1 MFISL
6 LFNHRYNFRYLI
18 CFYTSTWSHW
28 ILVCLFRYFWVSKH
42 RAKHTGQKHSC
53 PCCPYHKAERGW
65 LQDKHKWFTA
75 GVWGKHERRAEKGRW
90 QGWGCVVVIV
100 GGVATMTTD
109 GGGSKQM
116 STSWQ
121 TRPKVVKSLRDRWV
135 SRKHRGATA
144 WGWMQN
150 AEQKQCSVQE

>member
-1 MFISL
+1 MVHS
-6 LFNHRYNFRYLI
+6 
-18 CFYTSTWSHW
+18 W
-28 ILVCLFRYFWVSKH
+28 CLGETR
-42 RAKHTGQKHSC
+42 
-53 PCCPYHKAERGW
+53 
-65 LQDKHKWFTA
+65 
-75 GVWGKHERRAEKGRW
+75 EKGGEGPMERV
-90 QGWGCVVVIV
+90 GVCGGDS

-144 WGWMQN
+144 
-150 AEQKQCSVQE
+150 